1 VPGTI
6 GGVRVGIL
14 DVGSNSVRL
23 LVADVDDGRVVPV
36 RSEREYV
43 RLGIDAY
50 ELGRIG
56 PKKLERTRKVAR
68 AFARMARNAEAERVE
83 TIVTAPGRQISNPD
97 ELVHA
102 LVASTGM
109 SVVTL
114 TAEEEGCLA
123 WEGALAGLDEP
134 PEVVGVVDLG
144 GGSCE
149 LAVGT
154 PNLGPVWV
162 ESFEAGGLRVTQEH
176 LPGDPPSAA
185 TVAHARERIAELL
198 ATPTRPPR
206 PDVMLAVGGVSRAL
220 ARIAGRPIGRDRLEE
235 LIESL
240 SSCSTA
246 DVVRRHGVSPERATT
261 LLGGTLVLSEVARL
275 VEQDLVPTRGG
286 VREGAALALARAR
299 AAAA

>member
-1 VPGTI
+1 MAETI
-6 GGVRVGIL
+6 EGVRVAVL

-23 LVADVDDGRVVPV
+23 LVADVDDSCVVPV

-43 RLGIDAY
+43 RLGVDAY

-56 PKKLERTRKVAR
+56 PKKLERTRKIAR
-68 AFARMARNAEAERVE
+68 AFARMARGAGAERVE

-97 ELVHA
+97 ELFHV

-109 SVVTL
+109 PVVTL

-123 WEGALAGLDEP
+123 WEGAIAGLDEP

-154 PNLGPVWV
+154 PTLGPVWV
-162 ESFEAGGLRVTQEH
+162 ESFEAGGLRITQEH
-176 LPGDPPSAA
+176 LSGDPPAAA
-185 TVAHARERIAELL
+185 TVAHARARIAELL
-198 ATPTRPPR
+198 VTPTRPPR

-220 ARIAGRPIGRDRLEE
+220 ARIAGRPIGGERLEE
-235 LIESL
+235 LIEAL
-240 SSCSTA
+240 SSCSIA
-246 DVVRRHGVSPERATT
+246 DVVRRHGVSPERAKT
-261 LLGGTLVLSEVARL
+261 LLGGTLVLAEVARL

-286 VREGAALALARAR
+286 VREGAALALARAQ